1 MALVN
6 KHRGKTAREP
16 ALESA
21 AAGRSLNELL
31 GALGSAE
38 AVSRRQAARE
48 LAAHP
53 KAAPAMCGL
62 LEDERDASV
71 RSVIFTSLIRLK
83 TRTVVELLAPHL
95 RSEDAALR
103 NAVVEALQEMPE
115 AIEPFM
121 QSLLSDPDSDVRI
134 SAVTILGALP
144 HPRAPEWLSQ
154 VIRSDPH
161 INVCAAALDCL
172 AEVGNEESIPLLEA
186 LTHRFPDEPFIS
198 FAAAAAIRRI
208 KGE

>member
-16 ALESA
+16 APESA

-103 NAVVEALQEMPE
+103 NAVVEALQEMPKPSNHSCNRCS
-115 AIEPFM
+115 AIRTAMCAFPR
-121 QSLLSDPDSDVRI
+121 SR
-134 SAVTILGALP
+134 ILGALP

-154 VIRSDPH
+154 VIRERPAH
-161 INVCAAALDCL
+161 K
-172 AEVGNEESIPLLEA
+172 
-186 LTHRFPDEPFIS
+186 RM
-198 FAAAAAIRRI
+198 RRRSRLPGGSR
-208 KGE
+208 KRGVYPATRGSHTPVSG

>member
-6 KHRGKTAREP
+6 KRRNKTAREAAP
-16 ALESA
+16 ESA
-21 AAGRSLNELL
+21 SVGRSLNDLLADL
-31 GALGSAE
+31 GAAD

-48 LAAHP
+48 LATHP

-62 LEDERDASV
+62 LEDERDGSV

-121 QSLLSDPDSDVRI
+121 ESLLNDQDSDVRI

-144 HPRAPEWLSQ
+144 HPRAPEWLSG

-161 INVCAAALDCL
+161 INVCAAAVDCL
-172 AEVGNEESIPLLEA
+172 AEVGDEAAIPLLQA
-186 LTHRFPDEPFIS
+186 LTQRFPDEPFID
-198 FAAAAAIRRI
+198 FAVSAAIRRI
-208 KGE
+208 EGQ